1 MSQMNVDSIAVAA
14 GSWLENH
21 ADEIFDC
28 LGEWVS
34 CNSVTPHELV
44 LQRDLAEP
52 FMREQLGLDEVA
64 LVNVCVGVYFGP
76 GDCSM
81 GVHGPNEFVPLSQ
94 VLECAQVLAAMIV
107 DWCG

>member
-1 MSQMNVDSIAVAA
+1 M
-14 GSWLENH
+14 
-21 ADEIFDC
+21 
-28 LGEWVS
+28 S

-76 GDCSM
+76 GDCALGFM
-81 GVHGPNEFVPLSQ
+81 VPMNSCPCPRCWSELRYWQ
-94 VLECAQVLAAMIV
+94 PC
-107 DWCG
+107 